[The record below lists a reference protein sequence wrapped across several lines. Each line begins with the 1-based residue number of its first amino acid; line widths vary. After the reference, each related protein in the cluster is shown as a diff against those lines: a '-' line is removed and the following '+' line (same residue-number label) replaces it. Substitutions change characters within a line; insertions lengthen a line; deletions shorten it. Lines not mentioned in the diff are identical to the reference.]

1 MDHICLYNISHLY
14 CSLGQ
19 LETHEASEKL
29 KLCKLLAKKNQRL
42 GLEREKGDRGA
53 NRYGSLPIMGGLGL
67 QHLACS
73 IQNRILL
80 PYTGV

>member
-1 MDHICLYNISHLY
+1 M
-14 CSLGQ
+14 SLQ
-19 LETHEASEKL
+19 YLTFI
-29 KLCKLLAKKNQRL
+29 LLVGTTGDTRGERKVEVMQITGKKNQRL